1 MKHKLKVVDNF
12 VFLIVNDK
20 AKRLFA
26 TNLFELYVLHDDN
39 TESLINTNDELKS
52 ALSNG
57 DYIGIEGDYLFNA
70 KIITY

>member
-1 MKHKLKVVDNF
+1 MQHKLKVIDNF
-12 VFLIVNDK
+12 VWFIVNDK

-26 TNLFELYVLHDDN
+26 TDLFELYILHDDN

-57 DYIGIEGDYLFNA
+57 DLIGIEGDYLFNA